1 MYRLL
6 PLVLV
11 ILVSACSA
19 RIEYQHPST
28 TFSPGE
34 MDINT
39 ASVEDLE
46 KLPHIGRKTADAI
59 VQFRSENG
67 PFRRVEHL
75 LLIRGISETR
85 LVELRPFVRVGD
97 E

>member
-11 ILVSACSA
+11 VLLSACST
-19 RIEYQHPST
+19 RVEYPHASTPS
-28 TFSPGE
+28 SPDAI
-34 MDINT
+34 DINT
-39 ASVEDLE
+39 ATADELE
-46 KLPHIGRKTADAI
+46 KLPHIGRKTAESI

-67 PFRRVEHL
+67 PFRRVEHI
-75 LLIRGISETR
+75 LLIRGISESR
-85 LVELRPFVRVGD
+85 FAELRPMLRIGD